1 LFKRIQ
7 PEVFM
12 IHVFG
17 HRNPD
22 SDSICSALVLA
33 DWLNGQGRPATP
45 WRLGSLRT
53 ETRFIL
59 ECAGIKS
66 PALLTQELDGLDV
79 WLVDFSDFE
88 QGPESL
94 ARANIIGLVD
104 HHRLGSLRTE
114 APFDA
119 WIRAVGCSATIVL
132 SLLDQVTR
140 PQARLLLGA
149 IMSDT
154 LCLTSPTTTPQDEA
168 ACQRLAPLAGLSLAE
183 FGQQLLVAKTDLS
196 GLSAA
201 QLLRQDEKGYQV
213 AGVNLVM
220 SQIEVGSQAQITPLM
235 AELEAEMAQR
245 VTTDDLDA
253 YVLMVTDLGEGAS
266 RISACP
272 HPQRPLP
279 QLPQHTVTLPGVV
292 SRKKQ
297 GLPWLTAQLSQG

>member
-1 LFKRIQ
+1 
-7 PEVFM
+7 M

-45 WRLGSLRT
+45 WRLGELRT

-59 ECAGIKS
+59 ECAGRES
-66 PALLTQELDGLDV
+66 PALLTQPLDGLDV

-94 ARANIIGLVD
+94 ARANIVGLVD

-132 SLLDQVTR
+132 SLLDELTR

-154 LCLTSPTTTPQDEA
+154 LCLTSPTTTPLDEA
-168 ACQRLAPLAGLSLAE
+168 ACQRLAPLAELSLAE
-183 FGQQLLVAKTDLS
+183 FGQQLLAAKTDLS

-220 SQIEVGSQAQITPLM
+220 SQIEVGSLAQITPMM
-235 AELEAEMAQR
+235 AELEREMAQR
-245 VTTDDLDA
+245 VHTDDLDA

-266 RISACP
+266 RICACH
-272 HPQRPLP
+272 HPERSLP
-279 QLPQHTVTLPGVV
+279 QLPKQAITLPGMV